1 LIHPEALKE
10 AALSQY
16 IFDNA
21 AQLQANQRF
30 SSLETLY
37 DPWTIS
43 HLERTGVG
51 PGWHCWEVG
60 AGGGSIAA
68 WLAQRCGP
76 SGYVLVTDIDERFL
90 VESAAL
96 HQPMIEIQRHDIV
109 ADPLPARSFD
119 LIHVRLVLFHVPAR
133 EQALARMVAALKPG
147 GWIVIEAFDRNFND
161 FSYPSTNAEGA
172 ALYQK
177 MQTVLGHLME
187 ARGVDPVRG
196 RSLYRRL
203 RALGLVDVG
212 MEGYMAAR
220 EGGSAGARLARANFE
235 QIRQEATAAGLIT
248 DKEVAQMFTLLDD
261 PDFAYGSHIMFTA
274 WGRRPQS

>member
-1 LIHPEALKE
+1 M
-10 AALSQY
+10 SQY

-21 AQLQANQRF
+21 ARQTNQRF

-43 HLERTGVG
+43 HLEATGVG
-51 PGWHCWEVG
+51 PGWQCWEVG
-60 AGGGSIAA
+60 GGGGSIAA
-68 WLAQRCGP
+68 WLAQRCNSG
-76 SGYVLVTDIDERFL
+76 GYVLVTDIDERYL

-96 HQPMIEIQRHDIV
+96 SQSTIEIKRHDIV

-119 LIHVRLVLFHVPAR
+119 LIHERLVLFHVPAR
-133 EQALARMVAALKPG
+133 EQALERMVAALKPG

-161 FSYPSTNAEGA
+161 FSYPSLNTEGA

-177 MQTVLGHLME
+177 MQTALGHLME
-187 ARGVDPVRG
+187 ARGVDPVWG

-203 RALGLVDVG
+203 RALGLVEVG
-212 MEGYMAAR
+212 MEGYSAVR
-220 EGGSAGARLARANFE
+220 EGGSPGARMARANFE

-248 DKEVAQMFTLLDD
+248 EEEVTRMFTLLDD

-274 WGRRPQS
+274 WGRRPQQ